1 MSLGLKK
8 RSFACSGKFKLK
20 LVAFLSKAPKCYAN
34 LILVAYSSSFFL
46 SQRIQP
52 SIFRTLRN
60 FGFQEEEDLPASL
73 DLLDYDEGFG
83 SFGSDDSD
91 LSEILSESI
100 LG

>member
-1 MSLGLKK
+1 MSLGLMQ

-20 LVAFLSKAPKCYAN
+20 LVAFLSKAPECYAN
-34 LILVAYSSSFFL
+34 LILVAYSSSFLKPKDPTFD
-46 SQRIQP
+46 IKD
-52 SIFRTLRN
+52 

-73 DLLDYDEGFG
+73 GLLDYDEGFG

-91 LSEILSESI
+91 LSEIMSESI